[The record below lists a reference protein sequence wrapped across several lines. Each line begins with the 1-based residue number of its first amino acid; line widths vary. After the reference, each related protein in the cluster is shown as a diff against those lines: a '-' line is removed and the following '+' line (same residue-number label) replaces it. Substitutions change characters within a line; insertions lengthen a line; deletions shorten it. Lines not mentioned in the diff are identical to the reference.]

1 MDAYIELLKESYY
14 QERKK
19 LEQMWIF
26 NQDGKLRFL
35 ALQKEML
42 DKAKENLSI
51 SQMLGRGD
59 ITEEIKENLLR
70 DRDKA
75 EKIEEYL
82 NKAVESEFA
91 NIEEEE
97 KTELR
102 NSQYSCD
109 DYAQYMLQLEKVNS
123 LEAELENNRILS
135 DMVYEEQKLIVEGK
149 NKTGGQV

>member
-14 QERKK
+14 KERKK

-42 DKAKENLSI
+42 NKAKENLSI

-70 DRDKA
+70 ERDKA

-82 NKAVESEFA
+82 SKAIENEFSD
-91 NIEEEE
+91 IEKDEKEEL
-97 KTELR
+97 KK
-102 NSQYSCD
+102 SQYSCD
-109 DYAQYMLQLEKVNS
+109 DYAQYMLQLEKVNA

-135 DMVYEEQKLIVEGK
+135 DMVYEEQKAIVEGK
-149 NKTGGQV
+149 NKTGGEV